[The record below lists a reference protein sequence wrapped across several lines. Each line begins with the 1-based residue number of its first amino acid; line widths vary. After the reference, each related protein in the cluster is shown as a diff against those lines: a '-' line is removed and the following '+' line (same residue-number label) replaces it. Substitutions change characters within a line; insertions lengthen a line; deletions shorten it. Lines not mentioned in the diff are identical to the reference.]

1 MNNDGLNKSFNPLL
15 GGEIKSGRLWPHH
28 MSWLKDPEGQ
38 DHQKLSLTYRMLR
51 RFNRSLMSVWFRE
64 LDIVDN
70 ENIPHEGGIMFVS
83 WHPSG
88 LIDPMLLHAS
98 LPGKLSILAKHTLFD
113 MPIIGRMIRGG
124 GGLPI
129 YRAKDSDNVE
139 LAKSNNAAMLEN
151 AGTEIANGGRLL
163 LFPEGRTH
171 TESDV
176 SKAKTG
182 AARIMLNALRSAQ
195 NSNLPTPTLIPV
207 GLHYSN
213 SNKFR
218 ERGAVILERPMDLPE
233 IPPNLDNDEEQMLVD
248 QGWVLEVTDSI
259 ESELRRASL
268 SKTTWEERRLIWLA
282 RSVAYAERAAQSGE
296 KLQRPS
302 YADSVI
308 GARRLRAG
316 WEYYNANDPER
327 IAPLVEQSKNHFAEL
342 ESIEATP
349 YDVAAKPEKPT
360 FFGYLTALASWLWV
374 AAWMLGLV
382 TWSAILGNVPPYQ
395 ANYLTMWQLRKRG
408 AEESIY
414 GTLKIGVAVIMF
426 PIWWIFVSLA
436 VTVMFLA
443 TESPIYILLNK
454 HWLLAYFTQIN
465 PVIMFFVLMFW
476 WPTSGKLHMKLYS
489 RLVWNWRNLKRWKNW
504 RKNQQYWKELHTRQR
519 NIGAMLIDLG
529 DGLVLPGDEEWQDPI
544 TGSEDYNYV
553 KSRV

>member
-1 MNNDGLNKSFNPLL
+1 ML

-248 QGWVLEVTDSI
+248 QNWVLEVTDSI

-544 TGSEDYNYV
+544 TGSDDYNYV

>member
-1 MNNDGLNKSFNPLL
+1 
-15 GGEIKSGRLWPHH
+15 

-129 YRAKDSDNVE
+129 YRANDSDNVE

-218 ERGAVILERPMDLPE
+218 ERGAVILERPMNLPE
-233 IPPNLDNDEEQMLVD
+233 IPPNLDNDEEQMSVD
-248 QGWVLEVTDSI
+248 QSWVLEVTDSI

-316 WEYYNANDPER
+316 WEYYNANNPEK

-504 RKNQQYWKELHTRQR
+504 RRNQQYWKELHTRQR

-544 TGSEDYNYV
+544 TGSDDYNYV
-553 KSRV
+553 KSRF

>member
-1 MNNDGLNKSFNPLL
+1 
-15 GGEIKSGRLWPHH
+15 
-28 MSWLKDPEGQ
+28 
-38 DHQKLSLTYRMLR
+38 
-51 RFNRSLMSVWFRE
+51 
-64 LDIVDN
+64 
-70 ENIPHEGGIMFVS
+70 
-83 WHPSG
+83 
-88 LIDPMLLHAS
+88 
-98 LPGKLSILAKHTLFD
+98 
-113 MPIIGRMIRGG
+113 
-124 GGLPI
+124 
-129 YRAKDSDNVE
+129 
-139 LAKSNNAAMLEN
+139 
-151 AGTEIANGGRLL
+151 
-163 LFPEGRTH
+163 
-171 TESDV
+171 
-176 SKAKTG
+176 
-182 AARIMLNALRSAQ
+182 
-195 NSNLPTPTLIPV
+195 
-207 GLHYSN
+207 
-213 SNKFR
+213 
-218 ERGAVILERPMDLPE
+218 
-233 IPPNLDNDEEQMLVD
+233 MLVD
-248 QGWVLEVTDSI
+248 QSWVLEVTDSI

-316 WEYYNANDPER
+316 WEYYNANNPEK

-342 ESIEATP
+342 ESIKATP

-529 DGLVLPGDEEWQDPI
+529 DGLVLPGDEEWRDPI
-544 TGSEDYNYV
+544 TGSDDYNYV

>member
-1 MNNDGLNKSFNPLL
+1 
-15 GGEIKSGRLWPHH
+15 

-38 DHQKLSLTYRMLR
+38 ERQKLGLTYRALR

-70 ENIPHEGGIMFVS
+70 ENIPQQGGIMFVS

-113 MPIIGRMIRGG
+113 IPIIGRMIQSG

-129 YRAKDSDNVE
+129 YRARDSENIDA
-139 LAKSNNAAMLEN
+139 AKQKNREMLEN
-151 AGTEIANGGRLL
+151 AGIEISQGGRLL

-171 TESDV
+171 TESNV

-182 AARIMLNALRSAQ
+182 AARIMLTALRYSQ
-195 NSNLPTPTLIPV
+195 TNGLPEPTLIPV

-218 ERGAVILERPMDLPE
+218 ERGAVILERGMNLPD
-233 IPPNLDNDEEQMLVD
+233 IPPLHSSEHEQTKAD
-248 QGWVLEVTDSI
+248 QEWVLSVTQSI
-259 ESELRRASL
+259 ESELKRASL

-282 RSVAYAERAAQSGE
+282 RSVAYAERAVQSGE
-296 KLQRPS
+296 KIQRPS
-302 YADSVI
+302 YAESVI

-316 WEYYNANDPER
+316 WEYYNANNPEK
-327 IAPLVEQSKNHFAEL
+327 IAPLVEKSKSHFAEL
-342 ESIEATP
+342 EAIEATP

-360 FFGYLTALASWLWV
+360 FIGYLGAIAAWLWV

-414 GTLKIGVAVIMF
+414 GTLKIGTAVIMF

-443 TESPIYILLNK
+443 TDSPVYILLNK
-454 HWLLAYFTQIN
+454 HWLLAYFTKIN

-489 RLVWNWRNLKRWKNW
+489 RLVRNWRNLKRWKNW
-504 RKNQQYWKELHTRQR
+504 RKNELYWETLQIKQR
-519 NIGAMLIDLG
+519 EIGSMLIDLG
-529 DGLVLPGDEEWQDPI
+529 DELILPGDDEWQEPL
-544 TGSEDYNYV
+544 TGSDDFNHV
-553 KSRV
+553 KSRA